1 MERSWERDC
10 TISRLCSSRFLPVA
24 LLLVPRLLPC
34 ACAFQC
40 SLRGFLS
47 PEASRAHDIL
57 NRSSHRSSRHRMPI
71 TRSRHASG
79 STSVFSKSP
88 SNSEPPGSERLPDR
102 SRKKTLED
110 PPPAPERKAE
120 APARSSR
127 ARGDRHGPTPN
138 GTVASTR
145 KRRNVQGL
153 GAVSG
158 GGADPP
164 EAPAAV
170 GKAKKTRMTEPT
182 SQAIQGSSK
191 KKSAGPLPTRDLEFA
206 LWDQGFASVAGVDE
220 AGRGP
225 LAGPVVAAACILPK
239 DAAVDL
245 LTDINDSKEVPEEQ
259 RDLIFQRLVSHPD
272 VRYAVSI
279 QSHEVIDSVNI
290 LQVCV
295 SLCVYIRVRV

>member
-1 MERSWERDC
+1 ME
-10 TISRLCSSRFLPVA
+10 
-24 LLLVPRLLPC
+24 
-34 ACAFQC
+34 
-40 SLRGFLS
+40 G
-47 PEASRAHDIL
+47 
-57 NRSSHRSSRHRMPI
+57 
-71 TRSRHASG
+71 
-79 STSVFSKSP
+79 
-88 SNSEPPGSERLPDR
+88 
-102 SRKKTLED
+102 
-110 PPPAPERKAE
+110 
-120 APARSSR
+120 SSR
-127 ARGDRHGPTPN
+127 ARGDRHGPRPN
-138 GTVASTR
+138 GTVAATR

-164 EAPAAV
+164 KAPAAV

>member
-10 TISRLCSSRFLPVA
+10 TISRLYSSRFLPVA

-158 GGADPP
+158 GGRTRR
-164 EAPAAV
+164 
-170 GKAKKTRMTEPT
+170 KRRLLSAKPR
-182 SQAIQGSSK
+182 
-191 KKSAGPLPTRDLEFA
+191 R
-206 LWDQGFASVAGVDE
+206 
-220 AGRGP
+220 RG
-225 LAGPVVAAACILPK
+225 
-239 DAAVDL
+239 
-245 LTDINDSKEVPEEQ
+245 
-259 RDLIFQRLVSHPD
+259 
-272 VRYAVSI
+272 
-279 QSHEVIDSVNI
+279 
-290 LQVCV
+290 
-295 SLCVYIRVRV
+295 

>member
-1 MERSWERDC
+1 M
-10 TISRLCSSRFLPVA
+10 A
-24 LLLVPRLLPC
+24 LLLVPRLLPN

-79 STSVFSKSP
+79 STSVSSKSP
-88 SNSEPPGSERLPDR
+88 SNSKPPTSERLPDR
-102 SRKKTLED
+102 SRKTRLED
-110 PPPAPERKAE
+110 PPPAAGRKAE
-120 APARSSR
+120 ENARTSR
-127 ARGDRHGPTPN
+127 ARGNRHGPAPN
-138 GTVASTR
+138 GTVAATR
-145 KRRNVQGL
+145 KCRNVRGL
-153 GAVSG
+153 SADSE

-164 EAPAAV
+164 KAPVAV
-170 GKAKKTRMTEPT
+170 GKAKKMRMTEPT

-191 KKSAGPLPTRDLEFA
+191 KKSAGPLPTRDMEFA

-259 RDLIFQRLVSHPD
+259 RDLIFERLVSHPD

-295 SLCVYIRVRV
+295 SVCVRV